1 MIVGVAEIT
10 IYVPWVHS
18 LKEKRRIIKSICA
31 KIRNKFNV
39 SIAEVDEQDVH
50 QTIVLGMSFVCSTT
64 VHCDSSID
72 NAIKFIESNT
82 EGEVI
87 RIIRGVN

>member
-31 KIRNKFNV
+31 KIRNKFNMRTKRTHV
-39 SIAEVDEQDVH
+39 FYDAD
-50 QTIVLGMSFVCSTT
+50 SF
-64 VHCDSSID
+64 
-72 NAIKFIESNT
+72 SNPLFSC
-82 EGEVI
+82 
-87 RIIRGVN
+87 VNFPKT